1 MSIAESVTGA
11 KDSALQRMSEMK
23 LDRTARE
30 NNDLKTENRLLRD
43 ELAENRS
50 ERKHVLDLLDKAQIS
65 VSEPSKGRF
74 PFLRILALG
83 GGAYAVLTKTG
94 GMEKV
99 REWVNT
105 ARGKTEEIGSD
116 LAAKRSEVTHKV
128 GDSIEH
134 AGRKIEATGEKIEE
148 AAGTPEK

>member
-1 MSIAESVTGA
+1 MSIADSVTGA
-11 KDSALQRMSEMK
+11 KDSALHRMSEMK

-74 PFLRILALG
+74 RFFRVLALG
-83 GGAYAVLTKTG
+83 GTAYAVLAKTG
-94 GMEKV
+94 GVEKAKG
-99 REWVNT
+99 WINA
-105 ARGKTEEIGSD
+105 ARGKTEGIGSD
-116 LAAKRSEVTHKV
+116 LAAKGSEVTHKV
-128 GDSIEH
+128 GDTIEH
-134 AGRKIEATGEKIEE
+134 AGRKIEATGERIEK